1 MEKRDTTIRSSAID
15 SRVGSAGKLPVAHK
29 SAFQCNAEPSEAARA
44 EINKT
49 LRRQKVNAAIRY
61 TILVLVGIAMIYPLL
76 WLIGASFKNN
86 QQIFSELS
94 FLPTD
99 PIFSGYIE
107 GWKTSTEYTFGRFFG
122 NTFMILF
129 PKVIATAISSTLVAY
144 GFARFEFPGKKILFS
159 ILIATLLLP
168 NVVTRIPQYLLF
180 RELGWLDSYLPLWFP
195 QLFAVD
201 AFFVF
206 LLIQFLRGIPRDME
220 EAAMIDGCGPNKVL
234 LYIVVPMLKPAI
246 ISVCLF
252 QFMWSMNDFLGP
264 LIYISSV
271 EKFPVSLA
279 LKMSI
284 DTTEA
289 FEWNRILA
297 MTVLALLPSLVIFF
311 LSQKYFIEGVST
323 TGLKG

>member
-1 MEKRDTTIRSSAID
+1 MRRIPDQMLS
-15 SRVGSAGKLPVAHK
+15 
-29 SAFQCNAEPSEAARA
+29 QEALEEMRRT
-44 EINKT
+44 E
-49 LRRQKVNAAIRY
+49 RRQWINAAIRY
-61 TILVLVGIAMIYPLL
+61 TILTIVGLAMIYPLL
-76 WLIGASFKNN
+76 WLIGASFKTN
-86 QQIFSELS
+86 QEIFSEIS
-94 FLPTD
+94 FIPMNPTVD
-99 PIFSGYIE
+99 GYIE
-107 GWKTSTEYTFGRFFG
+107 GWTTSTEYTFGRFFI
-122 NTFMILF
+122 NTFIILI
-129 PKVIATAISSTLVAY
+129 PKVIATGISSTLVAY
-144 GFARFEFPGKKILFS
+144 GFARFEFPGKKYLFS

-206 LLIQFLRGIPRDME
+206 MLIQFLRGIPRDME
-220 EAAMIDGCGPNKVL
+220 EAAMIDGCRPFQVL
-234 LYIVVPMLKPAI
+234 LYVVIPMLKPAI

-271 EKFPVSLA
+271 EKYPIALA

-289 FEWNRILA
+289 FEWNRILS
-297 MTVLALLPSLVIFF
+297 MTVLALTPSLVVFF
-311 LSQKYFIEGVST
+311 LAQKYFIEGIST

>member
-1 MEKRDTTIRSSAID
+1 MQKEYFSSHSMDTLSDLKDADSPLDDHSHFQDEQANAI
-15 SRVGSAGKLPVAHK
+15 S
-29 SAFQCNAEPSEAARA
+29 A
-44 EINKT
+44 EIHRT
-49 LRRQKVNAAIRY
+49 ERRKRLNAIIRY
-61 TILVLVGIAMIYPLL
+61 TILIGVGLLMIYPLL
-76 WLIGASFKNN
+76 WLIGASFKTN
-86 QQIFSELS
+86 QQIFTEVNFWPKS
-94 FLPTD
+94 
-99 PIFSGYIE
+99 PIFSGYID
-107 GWKTSTEYTFGRFFG
+107 GWKTSTEYTFGRFFT
-122 NTFMILF
+122 NTFLILI

-180 RELGWLDSYLPLWFP
+180 RELGWLDTYLPLWVP

-206 LLIQFLRGIPRDME
+206 MLIQFLRGIPRDME
-220 EAAMIDGCGPNKVL
+220 EAAMIDGCGPTQVL
-234 LYIVVPMLKPAI
+234 IYIVIPILKPAI

-271 EKFPVSLA
+271 EKFPVALA

-289 FEWNRILA
+289 FDWNRILA
-297 MTVLALLPSLVIFF
+297 MTVLALAPSLVIFF
-311 LSQKYFIEGVST
+311 LAQKYFIEGVST

>member
-1 MEKRDTTIRSSAID
+1 MQKEYATSPSLDMPAALTTGEDDDTTRQHSSYQAETAIRA
-15 SRVGSAGKLPVAHK
+15 SR
-29 SAFQCNAEPSEAARA
+29 
-44 EINKT
+44 
-49 LRRQKVNAAIRY
+49 RREKINAALRY
-61 TILVLVGIAMIYPLL
+61 IVLVAVGLMMIYPLL
-76 WLIGASFKNN
+76 WLIGASFKTN
-86 QQIFSELS
+86 QQIFTEIR
-94 FLPTD
+94 FWPGNPT
-99 PIFSGYIE
+99 FSGYIE
-107 GWKTSTEYTFGRFFG
+107 GWKTSTEYTFGRFFA
-122 NTFMILF
+122 NTFAILI

-144 GFARFEFPGKKILFS
+144 GFARFEFYGKKVLFT

-180 RELGWLDSYLPLWFP
+180 RELGWLDTYLPLWVP

-206 LLIQFLRGIPRDME
+206 MLIQFLRGIPRDME
-220 EAAMIDGCGPNKVL
+220 EAAMLDGCGPTQVL
-234 LYIVVPMLKPAI
+234 IYIVIPMLKPAI

-271 EKFPVSLA
+271 EKYPIALA

-297 MTVLALLPSLVIFF
+297 MTVLALTPSLVIFF
-311 LSQKYFIEGVST
+311 LAQKYFIEGVST

>member
-1 MEKRDTTIRSSAID
+1 MKRKHFSPFRRLYPILPFGDAHEAHVASGLSHSDKETEASA
-15 SRVGSAGKLPVAHK
+15 
-29 SAFQCNAEPSEAARA
+29 A
-44 EINKT
+44 EIRRD
-49 LRRQKVNAAIRY
+49 LRRQRINAGIRY
-61 TILVLVGIAMIYPLL
+61 AILIVVGVIMIYPLL
-76 WLIGASFKNN
+76 WLIGSSFKTN
-86 QQIFSELS
+86 QQIFTEFG
-94 FLPTD
+94 FLPKG

-107 GWKTSTEYTFGRFFG
+107 GWKTATEYTFGRFFA
-122 NTFMILF
+122 NTFAILI

-144 GFARFEFPGKKILFS
+144 GFARFEFPGKKMLFS

-180 RELGWLDSYLPLWFP
+180 RELGWLDTYLPLWVP

-206 LLIQFLRGIPRDME
+206 MMIQFLRGLPRDME
-220 EAAMIDGCGPNKVL
+220 EAAMIDGCGPTRVL
-234 LYIVVPMLKPAI
+234 IHVVIPMLKPAI
-246 ISVCLF
+246 ISACLF
-252 QFMWSMNDFLGP
+252 QFIWSMNDFLGP

-271 EKFPVSLA
+271 EKYPIALA

-297 MTVLALLPSLVIFF
+297 MTVLALLPSLTVFF
-311 LSQKYFIEGVST
+311 LAQKYFIEGIST

>member
-1 MEKRDTTIRSSAID
+1 MDTLTDLKDADASPDGQNQSKSECIEAI
-15 SRVGSAGKLPVAHK
+15 S
-29 SAFQCNAEPSEAARA
+29 A
-44 EINKT
+44 EI
-49 LRRQKVNAAIRY
+49 RRTERRNRLNAIMRY
-61 TILVLVGIAMIYPLL
+61 TILIGVGLLMIYPLL
-76 WLIGASFKNN
+76 WLIGASFKTN
-86 QQIFSELS
+86 QQIFTELT
-94 FLPTD
+94 FWPET

-107 GWKTSTEYTFGRFFG
+107 GWKTSTEYTFGRFFA
-122 NTFMILF
+122 NTFTILI

-144 GFARFEFPGKKILFS
+144 GFARFEFPGKKFLFS

-180 RELGWLDSYLPLWFP
+180 RELGWLDTYLPLWVP

-206 LLIQFLRGIPRDME
+206 MLIQFLRGIPRDME
-220 EAAMIDGCGPNKVL
+220 EAAMIDGCGPTQVL
-234 LYIVVPMLKPAI
+234 IYIVIPILKPAI

-271 EKFPVSLA
+271 EKFPVALA

-284 DTTEA
+284 DTTET
-289 FEWNRILA
+289 FDWNRILA
-297 MTVLALLPSLVIFF
+297 MTVLALAPSLVIFF
-311 LSQKYFIEGVST
+311 LAQKYFIEGVST

>member
-1 MEKRDTTIRSSAID
+1 MFFQPTAVNSSKSDLSTEALKEIRKT
-15 SRVGSAGKLPVAHK
+15 RV
-29 SAFQCNAEPSEAARA
+29 
-44 EINKT
+44 
-49 LRRQKVNAAIRY
+49 RQKINAALRY
-61 TILVLVGIAMIYPLL
+61 LILISVGLMMIYPLL
-76 WLIGASFKNN
+76 WLIGASFKTN
-86 QQIFSELS
+86 QQIFTELKFWPS
-94 FLPTD
+94 N

-107 GWKTSTEYTFGRFFG
+107 GWKTSTEYTFGRFFL
-122 NTFMILF
+122 NTFAILI

-144 GFARFEFPGKKILFS
+144 GFARFEFFGKKILFA

-168 NVVTRIPQYLLF
+168 NVVMRIPQYLLF
-180 RELGWLDSYLPLWFP
+180 RELGWLDSYLPLWVP

-206 LLIQFLRGIPRDME
+206 MLIQFLRGIPRDME
-220 EAAMIDGCGPNKVL
+220 EAAMIDGCGPTQVL
-234 LYIVVPMLKPAI
+234 IYIVIPILKPAI

-271 EKFPVSLA
+271 EKYPVALA

-297 MTVLALLPSLVIFF
+297 MTVLALTPSLVIFF
-311 LSQKYFIEGVST
+311 LAQKYFIEGVST

>member
-1 MEKRDTTIRSSAID
+1 MQKGQGTLRSGVMEYPAVAK
-15 SRVGSAGKLPVAHK
+15 GKIPIQRETARQPRAVL
-29 SAFQCNAEPSEAARA
+29 SDEALA
-44 EINKT
+44 EIRKS
-49 LRRQKVNAAIRY
+49 RRRHRINAAIRY
-61 TILVLVGIAMIYPLL
+61 TVLVVVGITMIYPLL
-76 WLIGASFKNN
+76 WLIGASFKSN
-86 QQIFSELS
+86 QQIFTEIS

-99 PIFSGYIE
+99 PLLSGYIE
-107 GWKTSTEYTFGRFFG
+107 GWKTSTEYTFGRFFA
-122 NTFMILF
+122 NTFMILI

-220 EAAMIDGCGPNKVL
+220 EAAMIDGCGPTKVL

-297 MTVLALLPSLVIFF
+297 MTVLALVPSLVIFF